1 MTENANILNKLLQ
14 QPYSTVDKQWVSDM
28 LQSHPCFYL
37 PAALLLKRNQE
48 KLDSNTIK
56 HMRSVVMM
64 NCADR
69 TAIVDFVDPYKAG
82 WDAFYPK
89 EEGKKAP
96 TDQTIDDFIQQFGQN
111 STPEEDALLERLI
124 FNPVPADYFSGT
136 DEPIDPSA
144 PLSLP
149 PELRRDIA
157 SGKKPDIEKQ
167 AVDETSEQGEFSPQ
181 PDSPA
186 ATDRPVVPEAPNE
199 HDTHTENNE
208 SGTEE
213 SLLTES
219 LVKIFIKRHNY
230 ERALDIITRL
240 SLNYPEKSVYFAD
253 QKRFLKKLI
262 INQQYLNDKK

>member
-1 MTENANILNKLLQ
+1 MTENANILNNLLLN
-14 QPYSTVDKQWVSDM
+14 PNSTVDRQWVSDM

-48 KLDSNTIK
+48 KIDKNTLQQ
-56 HMRSVVMM
+56 MRGMVML

-69 TAIVDFVDPYKAG
+69 AAIVDFIDPYKAG

-89 EEGKKAP
+89 EEEKKAP
-96 TDQTIDDFIQQFGQN
+96 TDQTIDDFIHQFGQT
-111 STPEEDALLERLI
+111 SSPEEDALLERLI

-149 PELRRDIA
+149 PELRKDN
-157 SGKKPDIEKQ
+157 
-167 AVDETSEQGEFSPQ
+167 TSEKRPNIEEQPAVEHSEQSKITPQSESSPSVE
-181 PDSPA
+181 SP
-186 ATDRPVVPEAPNE
+186 TVPEGQDVAPLP
-199 HDTHTENNE
+199 TENIE
-208 SGTEE
+208 SGSEE

-262 INQQYLNDKK
+262 INQQYLNEKK

>member
-1 MTENANILNKLLQ
+1 MTENANILNNLLLN
-14 QPYSTVDKQWVSDM
+14 PYSTVNKQWVSDI
-28 LQSHPCFYL
+28 LKSHPCFYL
-37 PAALLLKRNQE
+37 PAALLLKRSQDN
-48 KLDSNTIK
+48 LDKNSLQR
-56 HMRSVVMM
+56 MRSVVMM

-69 TAIVDFVDPYKAG
+69 TAIIDFVDPHKAG

-89 EEGKKAP
+89 EEDKKGR

-124 FNPVPADYFSGT
+124 FNPAPADYFSGT

-149 PELRRDIA
+149 PELRRDN
-157 SGKKPDIEKQ
+157 
-167 AVDETSEQGEFSPQ
+167 
-181 PDSPA
+181 PA
-186 ATDRPVVPEAPNE
+186 KNKINIDKHSVNENPENNEISHHQDPVVSTDVPHAAEAPHE
-199 HDTHTENNE
+199 PQIPAENNE
-208 SGTEE
+208 SGSEE
-213 SLLTES
+213 SPLTLS
-219 LVKIFIKRHNY
+219 LVKIFIKRRNY

-262 INQQYLNDKK
+262 INQQYLNSKK